1 MKIFGKS
8 TRLSP
13 KIQKSQ
19 IETFSDPEEKNSRK
33 FKKRTQKM
41 KKHEMKTK
49 QKTKNKKQKKTKGG
63 NGTQQK
69 TNYLVIRVEIIHIVV
84 LMS

>member
-1 MKIFGKS
+1 
-8 TRLSP
+8 
-13 KIQKSQ
+13 
-19 IETFSDPEEKNSRK
+19 
-33 FKKRTQKM
+33 M